1 MSATPIIGDKTAEVN
16 APKIAERI
24 RRGIDLYSS
33 RHADIR
39 HHGDRVEV
47 PSCTGRG
54 RYVVRLDPEHCSC
67 PDFRRN
73 GDELGCCKHTVAAMI
88 ADAKR
93 VEFRVERRHDSRFGL
108 DLFYLVEVRR
118 GSSRDVARRCALG
131 DIYRDKWE
139 HEGGRAVA

>member
-1 MSATPIIGDKTAEVN
+1 MQSIDQK
-16 APKIAERI
+16 APEGNGHKIADRV
-24 RRGIDLYSS
+24 RRGIDLYALK
-33 RHADIR
+33 RGDIR

-73 GDELGCCKHTVAAMI
+73 GEELGCCKHTVAALI

-93 VEFRVERRHDSRFGL
+93 VEYRVEKRFDSRFGL
-108 DLFYLVEVRR
+108 DTHFVVETRAGVE
-118 GSSRDVARRCALG
+118 RDVSRRLSSTDAHL
-131 DIYRDKWE
+131 DLWKL
-139 HEGGRAVA
+139 EGYEVGVA